1 MNEEIVKKI
10 AEELKIK
17 ADQVEKTLNLLSE
30 GNTVPM
36 IARYRKDV
44 TGGLDEEQ
52 ILYIQKQFD
61 YQNKLK
67 ERKENVL
74 RLIEQQGKLT
84 DEIRKSVEEADKL
97 STVED
102 IYRPYAQKKK
112 TRAANAIKLGLQP
125 LADWMLSL
133 PTDGSLEEEA
143 AKYVKEDG
151 AKDVQEAVQGA
162 KDIIAE
168 AVSDNPQ
175 QRWAFKENI
184 EKTGVLK
191 TSLKKDAK
199 DENKVYE
206 MYYDRSEKISTIA
219 DHRVMAIDRAEKEKV
234 ITVSFVFD
242 EDYLKDEAYK
252 NLTHGQDTAVE
263 KELREASDDGC
274 ERLLFPSIE
283 REIRSDLSERAHTKS
298 IEVFSKNLEKLLLQ
312 APLKGRVVMGFDPGY
327 VNGCKL
333 AVIDETGKMLAVDKI
348 VPFGKKHPDPEG
360 AKKKLLELINTYN
373 VKIVAIGNGTAS
385 RESEK
390 LIADLIQENHLDLEY
405 AIVSEAGASVWSAQ
419 EAARKEFPDMAIEER
434 SAVSI
439 GRRLLDPLA
448 ELIKIDPKSIGVGQ
462 YQHDLPQKALSERL
476 DEVVMKCVN
485 RTGADVNTASEE
497 LLTHISGL
505 NAGIAREIINYRNE
519 HGRFT
524 NREQLKQVK
533 KLGPKAFTQCAGF
546 LRIVGGD
553 EPLDETSIHPESYDD
568 ARALMKACGIA
579 KLGEADAQFPEDKV
593 APLHIG
599 SYTLKDIEDAI
610 RQPLRDYRD
619 QFEGAQLRSD
629 ILNIEDL
636 SIGDKLSGTV
646 RNVVDFGAFVD
657 VGLHEDGLVLP
668 SRMSTARVTDP
679 NEIVSVGDIVD
690 VWVAEID
697 KERGRVALSMIP
709 LEALHEKEEKM
720 KEAREKRKQMP
731 KHRKKLTDL
740 KVGEKYT
747 GVVENLTEY
756 GAFVNIGAKKSGL
769 LHVSRMAMEKV
780 EDPSTMVKPG
790 DTIEVYVSDIDAER
804 NRLSLSLLPL
814 DQLEEKE
821 KKLGTGR
828 RTHNSRRQEKK
839 EPVTMEDAM
848 ARLMNRFGK

>member
-1 MNEEIVKKI
+1 MNEEIMQKI
-10 AEELKIK
+10 AADLKVSVE
-17 ADQVEKTLNLLSE
+17 QVQNTLNLLAE

-44 TGGLDEEQ
+44 TKGLDEEQ
-52 ILYIQKQFD
+52 ILFIEKQFD

-67 ERKENVL
+67 ERKEDVL

-84 DEIRKSVEEADKL
+84 EEIRASVMAADKL
-97 STVED
+97 SIVED

-112 TRAANAIKLGLQP
+112 TRAATAIKNGLQP
-125 LADWMLSL
+125 LADWMLAL
-133 PTDGSLEEEA
+133 PKEGSLEEEA
-143 AKYVKEDG
+143 AKYVNENV
-151 AKDVQEAVQGA
+151 ADVSAAIQGA

-168 AVSDNPQ
+168 VVSDNPQ
-175 QRWAFKENI
+175 QRWAFKDNI
-184 EKTGVLK
+184 LKTGVLVTK
-191 TSLKKDAK
+191 IKKDAK

-242 EDYLKDEAYK
+242 EEYLVSEAVK
-252 NLTHGQDTAVE
+252 NLLKGESTIVE
-263 KELREASDDGC
+263 EEINVAAKDGC
-274 ERLLFPSIE
+274 TRLLFPSIE
-283 REIRSDLSERAHTKS
+283 REIRSELSDRAHTKS
-298 IEVFSKNLEKLLLQ
+298 IEVFSMNLEKLLLQ
-312 APLKGRVVMGFDPGY
+312 APLKGRVVLGFDPGY

-333 AVIDETGKMLAVDKI
+333 AVIDETGKMLEVAKV
-348 VPFGKKHPDPEG
+348 VPFGNRKPDMPG
-360 AKKKLLELINTYN
+360 AKKKLLELIQKYN
-373 VKIVAIGNGTAS
+373 VRIVAIGNGTAS
-385 RESEK
+385 RESEQ
-390 LIADLIQENHLDLEY
+390 LIADLIKENNLDLEY

-505 NAGIAREIINYRNE
+505 NAAIAREIVAYRNAN
-519 HGRFT
+519 GRFT
-524 NREQLKQVK
+524 DRKQLLEVK

-553 EPLDETSIHPESYDD
+553 EPLDETSIHPESYEA
-568 ARALMKACGIA
+568 ARALMKACGITA
-579 KLGEADAQFPEDKV
+579 LGEADAQFPEDKV
-593 APLHIG
+593 KDLGIG
-599 SYTLKDIEDAI
+599 EYTLKDIEDAI

-619 QFEGAQLRSD
+619 QFEGALLRSD
-629 ILNIEDL
+629 ILDIKDL

-668 SRMSTARVTDP
+668 SRMSKDRVTDP
-679 NEIVSVGDIVD
+679 SAMVSVGDIVD

-697 KERGRVALSMIP
+697 VERNRVALSMIP
-709 LEALHEKEEKM
+709 LDALKDKEEKM
-720 KEAREKRKQMP
+720 KENRS
-731 KHRKKLTDL
+731 HRKERKPRMKLDELT
-740 KVGEKYT
+740 VGEKYS

-756 GAFVNIGAKKSGL
+756 GAFVNIGAKKAGL
-769 LHVSRMAMEKV
+769 LHVSRMSMDKV

-790 DTIEVYVSDIDAER
+790 DKVEVYVTEVDTEK
-804 NRLSLSLLPL
+804 NRLSLSLLSL
-814 DQLEEKE
+814 DELKEKE
-821 KKLGTGR
+821 AKNPHRNNRSNHSHRDNK
-828 RTHNSRRQEKK
+828 
-839 EPVTMEDAM
+839 PVTMDDAM
-848 ARLMNRFGK
+848 ARLMERFGK